1 MAYLT
6 NSTPPQMAQQN
17 ISEQTNRM
25 WSMSGTDPVAT
36 VRVTGYISDGGKYGM
51 KVGDLVRY
59 LNTNLNIVSTLVVE
73 SVSSTYP
80 GAVDLG
86 DATTIG
92 STTNSD

>member
-6 NSTPPQMAQQN
+6 NTTPPQLAEQN
-17 ISEQTNRM
+17 ISEQVNRI
-25 WSMSGTDPVAT
+25 WSMSGTDASAT

-59 LNTNLNIVSTLVVE
+59 LDTNLNIMSTLIVE

-86 DATTIG
+86 DATVIG
-92 STTNSD
+92 STTNTD